1 MSGAQLA
8 KRQGWYRNL
17 RQRPGKGSLRVREA
31 PTRLAE
37 EVKSYGIGSKNGPV
51 TGATVARAAPLA
63 AYAVPAIAAVG
74 LASVGLSYAATERAN
89 LAGGIRGVKRG
100 RVVEAADLTAEDRA
114 IIALANKPKSQ
125 LAPPAAFNVKE
136 SQDGDAPEG
145 FFSRAGSA
153 IMRMLPVASAA
164 KVSVITPALQAEWD
178 ELGIDQK
185 ESMWRKYRDA
195 SVKDPTD
202 ELLNEQGLELGKMY
216 MAAKNEY
223 VAKKEESE
231 KDADDWADYKANSK
245 SFDETYEDY
254 IKRRDAEK
262 AAEEATKDY
271 ESRWAP
277 KGDPKKRNDMPRPD
291 DEGEV
296 VMGGMGGNTTN
307 TTSTT
312 PAPTPYQKPTKD
324 DYQMAQDTLREMK
337 RAIEAEVKANPLMS
351 QSRLTEL
358 QKQINDAAA
367 PLTGGVLGDA
377 VMMGEM
383 PRMDKPKEVTDLL
396 ALLHPREKELSS
408 MSASASG
415 TDFLGF
421 PTAEKDVVKN
431 QQERM
436 SALRPFLPHA
446 GTEVF
451 DEQETAEADARKI
464 QNLTMGMSKPLNFP
478 LGNVSNKFWLQNV
491 AREGM
496 LLSDPLYD
504 MPVIYQ
510 GSTLNEGATLYGVEE
525 MVPDVRGVEQG
536 VVQNRFHKAQSLL
549 SPAWNSGRRLRKTM

>member
-1 MSGAQLA
+1 MSGAQYA
-8 KRQGWYRNL
+8 KRQSWYRNL

-51 TGATVARAAPLA
+51 TGAAVARAAPLA

-145 FFSRAGSA
+145 FFSQAGSA
-153 IMRMLPVASAA
+153 ILRTLPVAYAGATGSG
-164 KVSVITPALQAEWD
+164 
-178 ELGIDQK
+178 ELTNIEQLEFDTMSTMEGLD
-185 ESMWRKYRDA
+185 SLRARYRDA
-195 SVKDPTD
+195 KDAEEDP
-202 ELLNEQGLELGKMY
+202 NAGP
-216 MAAKNEY
+216 MARYNAATILYRKASSRIFAANK
-223 VAKKEESE
+223 KKEE
-231 KDADDWADYKANSK
+231 
-245 SFDETYEDY
+245 
-254 IKRRDAEK
+254 
-262 AAEEATKDY
+262 EEAVEAATKDY
-271 ESRWAP
+271 KSKWAP
-277 KGDPKKRNDMPRPD
+277 KEEEEARRRGEEEARKRGGRMGGGD

-307 TTSTT
+307 TTPTDPT
-312 PAPTPYQKPTKD
+312 NITDTRGGAGGAWEAPSED
-324 DYQMAQDTLREMK
+324 DRKMAMDAIREMK
-337 RAIEAEVKANPLMS
+337 AAIEAEVEENPHMDEERMTEIRNALKPLSDRAKAVSGAGSGDSFREVEKLVQDTEAVLDP
-351 QSRLTEL
+351 RKREL
-358 QKQINDAAA
+358 Q
-367 PLTGGVLGDA
+367 
-377 VMMGEM
+377 
-383 PRMDKPKEVTDLL
+383 
-396 ALLHPREKELSS
+396 AL
-408 MSASASG
+408 SASASG

-464 QNLTMGMSKPLNFP
+464 QNLTMGMAKPQNFP
-478 LGNVSNKFWLQNV
+478 LGNVSNKFWLQNM

-510 GSTLNEGATLYGVEE
+510 GSTINEGATLYGVEE
-525 MVPDVRGVEQG
+525 MSPDVRGVEQG